1 MERLSMRQSLRN
13 LLFLIIV
20 GFLSVITLS
29 MVFNQLIIA
38 SRAEHEEVL
47 STAYDHRNTAQMI
60 FIEVSSADDNTPDLS
75 APIEKFNQGLKNLQ
89 GFDKK
94 PWSMG
99 DLVGQ
104 PMIIHANYG
113 SDLAK
118 ISDSWSKF
126 LVNWAAFQK
135 LSPTDPL
142 YVSSRLDVMN
152 SLAVLIKQVDAF
164 SDTLEGLEAAQD
176 MNQSKGQFAFFGL
189 GLVLLAWGGYVI
201 IMRVIRPLG
210 YLDTAVRQIGQ
221 GELDLPIRVTA
232 DDELGRLAHSF
243 ENMRF
248 EIAASQKLLEARVDE
263 RTRVLTA
270 AFEFNQE
277 IIKQTHLNNITALVS
292 QRARDLMHARSAS
305 LCLIAEDISKFD
317 PKTGRRKPT
326 TGSLIRKDS
335 NAPSVNTV
343 QPAVYHNHPEDPD
356 MVLFSTPLQIGGL
369 NIGSLCVIRDKGE
382 PFSELDIHTL
392 KLLANSTAVVIAN
405 IRLIESER
413 SETELNATLTERQRI
428 ASELHDEAAQTL
440 SLLNLKVTELD
451 SFTTTEKGTVS
462 SSALPQFNALI
473 EKAQSQM
480 RMAFSGLSAPVVARG
495 GDLRSDLEHYLAE
508 FERSSG
514 IVVDL
519 LVDDFSNLNI
529 PLLVQKQVAYIYREA
544 ITNVKRYSQAKNVK
558 VRLQNVDNGIHVAVN
573 DDGVGFDPNISRSD
587 HHFGLSVMQMRTE
600 RIGGALII
608 ETAPGKGT
616 RVAAFIPLTS
626 EIPTVL
632 QKRE

>member
-1 MERLSMRQSLRN
+1 M
-13 LLFLIIV
+13 
-20 GFLSVITLS
+20 
-29 MVFNQLIIA
+29 
-38 SRAEHEEVL
+38 
-47 STAYDHRNTAQMI
+47 D
-60 FIEVSSADDNTPDLS
+60 
-75 APIEKFNQGLKNLQ
+75 
-89 GFDKK
+89 
-94 PWSMG
+94 
-99 DLVGQ
+99 
-104 PMIIHANYG
+104 
-113 SDLAK
+113 
-118 ISDSWSKF
+118 
-126 LVNWAAFQK
+126 
-135 LSPTDPL
+135 
-142 YVSSRLDVMN
+142 
-152 SLAVLIKQVDAF
+152 SLAVLIKQVDTF
-164 SDTLEGLEAAQD
+164 SNTLEGLEAAQD
-176 MNQSKGQFAFFGL
+176 LNQSKGQFAFFGL

-221 GELDLPIRVTA
+221 GELHQPIRVTA

-243 ENMRF
+243 ENMRL

-263 RTRVLTA
+263 RTRVLAA
-270 AFEFNQE
+270 AFEFSQE
-277 IIKQTHLNNITALVS
+277 IVTQTNLSNIIASVS
-292 QRARDLMHARSAS
+292 QRAQDLMHARSAS

-317 PKTGRRKPT
+317 RKTGRRKPT
-326 TGSLIRKDS
+326 TGNLIRKNS
-335 NAPSVNTV
+335 TAPSVNTV
-343 QPAVYHNHPEDPD
+343 QPSVCHNHPADAT
-356 MVLFSTPLQIGGL
+356 VALLSTPLQIGGL
-369 NIGSLCVIRDKGE
+369 NIGSLCVIRDKRE

-392 KLLANSTAVVIAN
+392 ELLANSTAVVIAN

-413 SETELNATLTERQRI
+413 RETELNATLTERQRI

-451 SFTTTEKGTVS
+451 NFTTTEKEKAS

-519 LVDDFSNLNI
+519 LVDDLSKLNI
-529 PLLVQKQVAYIYREA
+529 PVLVQKQIAYIYREA
-544 ITNVKRYSQAKNVK
+544 LTNVKRYSQAKNVK
-558 VRLQNVDNGIHVAVN
+558 VRLQNVDNGIHVAIN

-616 RVAAFIPLTS
+616 RVAAFIPLLSDVPSLLTTK
-626 EIPTVL
+626 E
-632 QKRE
+632 